1 MFAVGIS
8 SAVTLFLTYPPHDGR
23 SAVEIIRTAGA
34 IAVGTGG
41 AAGLLLAT
49 RRQQKTEEYNAYTRH
64 DAEERRISDLQASA
78 GEQLGSEKAAV
89 RLNGLYQLE
98 RLGQNHPEH
107 RQTVVNVICAY
118 LRMPFPAPPTAAAS
132 NRPIEPSPENSNVST
147 YLHEETQVRLTA
159 QTILADHLKPGA
171 GKADGNRFWK
181 NIDLNL
187 TGATLINFDI
197 SQSEIE
203 SCRFEFAQFYGPAR
217 FRQAK
222 FRGPAGFSDTKFSGQ
237 AWFNGAEF
245 YKLVEFSSSEFMG
258 MASFDR
264 AYFKGETGFGFCCF
278 HEIAGFSEAY
288 FQDATWFGD
297 AEFQGRVSLN
307 GARRAVDENI
317 KNDVWPT
324 GWTTLAPESEDGIPP
339 GDDSGGW
346 VHLAQSTTST
356 T

>member
-8 SAVTLFLTYPPHDGR
+8 SAVTLFLAYPPHDGR
-23 SAVEIIRTAGA
+23 SAVEIIRTAGT

-41 AAGLLLAT
+41 AAGLLLAA

-98 RLGQNHPEH
+98 RLGQNHPEQ

-118 LRMPFPAPPTAAAS
+118 LRMPFPDPPTTTPS
-132 NRPIEPSPENSNVST
+132 NRPIEPSSENSNDST
-147 YLHEETQVRLTA
+147 YLHEEIQVRLTA
-159 QTILADHLKPGA
+159 QTILSDHLKPGA
-171 GKADGNRFWK
+171 GKKDGNRFWK
-181 NIDLNL
+181 NIELNL

-203 SCRFEFAQFYGPAR
+203 SCRFDYAHFYGATR
-217 FRQAK
+217 FRQTK

-264 AYFKGETGFGFCCF
+264 AYFKGETGFGFSCF
-278 HEIAGFSEAY
+278 HGIAGFSEAY
-288 FQDATWFGD
+288 FQDSTWFGD
-297 AEFQGRVSLN
+297 AEFEGGVSLN
-307 GARRAVDENI
+307 GARRAADENI

-324 GWTTLAPESEDGIPP
+324 GWTTLAPESEGCVPP

-346 VHLAQSTTST
+346 VHLAQIDN
-356 T
+356 